1 MHRALEITEIISLIV
16 SNFDTASYNSW
27 LHTSTTN
34 PRPTLAALARCR
46 IFHEEAVGML
56 WAQQNTLGNLMRC
69 LAVSGLWNRVKYY
82 ARYVK
87 ELTVD
92 LFAADVLKFI
102 IELIR
107 HTVAPGDY
115 LLPNLQSLS
124 WMASTRKNFP
134 DIDLFLAPRLTSIQ
148 LVFPGFDEQY
158 LAVLRTISNSR
169 SNLTSIQISF
179 HKEDPLSP
187 NIQSSFSNFV
197 CCFQSLNS
205 PILHTAIDAESI
217 IHLGRI
223 PSLERLV
230 LSPADSSSLAQ
241 LPESELFPNLRV
253 QFGCTGQSHNLEYL
267 TGLARSWAQSPL
279 RWFDVDIRIAL
290 DTPPPSSSFE
300 ELFCA
305 LSEHCSHEAFRELSL
320 CISVHPH
327 PALDPTT
334 CLAFGRV
341 LAPLLPFFAL
351 EDVYIIFPDGYR
363 SNDEDILALASS
375 WPKLKRLLLV
385 GHDELQPCEATLN
398 SLLSLAKY
406 CPDLD
411 TLILNF
417 DATSIPA
424 LDGEIVI
431 QSALKVL
438 NVECCLIRNA
448 EEVARFISSLFP
460 KVSEFGDLMDEDD
473 IEDLEDRGAGFLAQ
487 LECHKLWKEVKEILT
502 GR

>member
-1 MHRALEITEIISLIV
+1 M
-16 SNFDTASYNSW
+16 N
-27 LHTSTTN
+27 
-34 PRPTLAALARCR
+34 
-46 IFHEEAVGML
+46 G
-56 WAQQNTLGNLMRC
+56 LGQ
-69 LAVSGLWNRVKYY
+69 SGLWNRVQYY
-82 ARYVK
+82 GRYVNGIDQMRQARHPLMCRAVAFGIYSYVK

-134 DIDLFLAPRLTSIQ
+134 DIDLFLGPRVTSIA

-158 LAVLRTISNSR
+158 LAVLKTISNSR
-169 SNLTSIQISF
+169 PNLTSIQISF
-179 HKEDPLSP
+179 HREDPLSP

-205 PILHTAIDAESI
+205 LILHTATDAGSI

-230 LSPADSSSLAQ
+230 LSPADNSSSLAQ
-241 LPESELFPNLRV
+241 SPESELFPNLRV
-253 QFGCTGQSHNLEYL
+253 FGCTGQSHNLEYL

-279 RWFDVDIRIAL
+279 RWFDVDIAL

-300 ELFCA
+300 ALFCA

-327 PALDPTT
+327 PALDPT
-334 CLAFGRV
+334 CRAFGRV

-363 SNDEDILALASS
+363 FSDEDILGLASS
-375 WPKLKRLLLV
+375 WPKLKRLLLL
-385 GHDELQPCEATLN
+385 HSSHCSPWQNIAPIWI
-398 SLLSLAKY
+398 
-406 CPDLD
+406 P

-431 QSALKVL
+431 QSDALMVL

-473 IEDLEDRGAGFLAQ
+473 IEMWRIGVPDF
-487 LECHKLWKEVKEILT
+487 
-502 GR
+502 